1 MSMIQSMTGYA
12 TAKKDIG
19 AGSVHLELRAV
30 NSRFLD
36 LGFRIVEEWRSVEPV
51 LREQLTAKLGR
62 GKVDCRLQWVA
73 AAGRSG
79 STVDPTVLAQLIALQ
94 SQVRAELPAAPA
106 LTVGEILRWPGI
118 MGDLTLPIDQ
128 MATTAAELIA
138 EAIGELIACRAREGA
153 RLAGEI
159 RARVSAMRQ
168 LIAEIAPTLPAWLQ
182 DFETRLADRL
192 RAAVADLDTE
202 RMRQEVGLFAARI
215 DVAEELARLD
225 THLNEVERVLDAG
238 GHVGKRLDFLMQEL
252 NREANTLASKSM
264 SSALTRAAV
273 DLKLLI
279 EQMREQ
285 IQNLE

>member
-1 MSMIQSMTGYA
+1 MIQSMTGYA

-19 AGSVHLELRAV
+19 AGSIHLELRAV

-51 LREQLTAKLGR
+51 LRAQLTAKLGR

-79 STVDPTVLAQLIALQ
+79 SAVDPAVLAQLIALQ
-94 SQVRAELPAAPA
+94 SQVRAELPTAPA

-118 MGDLTLPIDQ
+118 LGDLSLPVDQ

-138 EAIGELIACRAREGA
+138 ETIQELIACRAREGA

-159 RARVSAMRQ
+159 RARVGAMRQ

-225 THLNEVERVLDAG
+225 THLHEVERVLDAG

-264 SSALTRAAV
+264 SSALTRTAV

>member
-1 MSMIQSMTGYA
+1 MIQSMTGYA

-79 STVDPTVLAQLIALQ
+79 STVDPTVLAQLTALQ

-138 EAIGELIACRAREGA
+138 EGIGELIACRAREGA

-225 THLNEVERVLDAG
+225 THLSEVERVLDAG

>member
-1 MSMIQSMTGYA
+1 MIQSMTGYA
-12 TAKKDIG
+12 TAKMDIG
-19 AGSVHLELRAV
+19 AGSIHLELRAV

-79 STVDPTVLAQLIALQ
+79 SAVDPAVLAQLIALQ
-94 SQVRAELPAAPA
+94 SQVRAELPTAPA

-118 MGDLTLPIDQ
+118 LGDLSLPVDQ

-138 EAIGELIACRAREGA
+138 ETIQELIACRAREGA

-159 RARVSAMRQ
+159 RARVGAMRQ

-225 THLNEVERVLDAG
+225 THLHEVERVLDAG

-264 SSALTRAAV
+264 SSALTRTAV

>member
-1 MSMIQSMTGYA
+1 MIQSMTGYA

-138 EAIGELIACRAREGA
+138 EGIGELIACRAREGA

>member
-1 MSMIQSMTGYA
+1 MIQSMTGYA

>member
-1 MSMIQSMTGYA
+1 MIQSMTGYA

-225 THLNEVERVLDAG
+225 THLSEVERVLDAG

>member
-1 MSMIQSMTGYA
+1 MIQSMTGYA

-19 AGSVHLELRAV
+19 AGSIHLELRAV

-79 STVDPTVLAQLIALQ
+79 SAVDPAVLAQLIALQ
-94 SQVRAELPAAPA
+94 SQVRAELPTAPA

-118 MGDLTLPIDQ
+118 LGDLSLPVDQ

-138 EAIGELIACRAREGA
+138 ETIQELIACRAREGA

-159 RARVSAMRQ
+159 RARVGAMRQ

-225 THLNEVERVLDAG
+225 THLHEVERVLDAG

-264 SSALTRAAV
+264 SSALTRTAV

>member
-1 MSMIQSMTGYA
+1 MIQSMTGYA

-19 AGSVHLELRAV
+19 AGSIHLELRAV

-79 STVDPTVLAQLIALQ
+79 SAVDPAVLAQLIALQ
-94 SQVRAELPAAPA
+94 TQVRADLPTAPA

-118 MGDLTLPIDQ
+118 MGDLSLPMDQ

-138 EAIGELIACRAREGA
+138 ETIRELIACRAREGA

-159 RARVSAMRQ
+159 RARVGAMRQ

-202 RMRQEVGLFAARI
+202 RIRQEVGLFAARI

-264 SSALTRAAV
+264 SSVLTRTAV